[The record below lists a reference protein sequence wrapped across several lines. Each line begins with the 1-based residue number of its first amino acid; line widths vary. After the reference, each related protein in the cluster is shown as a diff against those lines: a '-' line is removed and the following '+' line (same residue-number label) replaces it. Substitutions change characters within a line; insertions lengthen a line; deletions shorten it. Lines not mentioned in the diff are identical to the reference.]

1 MNSSVVQLSRSTNIE
16 DVVRGQIQEDARS
29 ESDPSVVVF
38 MLDATIPSGFW
49 FDYLNRIYGLV
60 AMEDPRRDV
69 RVMVSELAVERQA
82 NPDAREAETG
92 VTESMP
98 ELKRYKTVAVGG
110 TFDRLHAGHRLL
122 LAASAVTATERLI
135 IGISGP
141 QLLKRKKFANL
152 IQSFAERSRR
162 AEEFVLTINPHITV
176 EVTELKDASGPTRTR
191 ENLDAIVVTKE
202 TRRGADDINR
212 LRTEEEGLRQLEVVV
227 VELLYPADGTEK
239 LSSTNFREYDVR

>member
-1 MNSSVVQLSRSTNIE
+1 MSAVVQLSRSTNVE
-16 DVVRGQIQEDARS
+16 DVVRGEIGEDPGS
-29 ESDPSVVVF
+29 ESVGSLIVF

-69 RVMVSELAVERQA
+69 RVMVSELAVKRQA
-82 NPDAREAETG
+82 KPDVREAEKSL
-92 VTESMP
+92 TESMP

-122 LAASAVTATERLI
+122 LAASALTATERLI

-141 QLLKRKKFANL
+141 ELLKRKKFADH
-152 IQSFAERSRR
+152 IQSFAERSRG
-162 AEEFVLTINPHITV
+162 AEEFVLSVNPHITV

-212 LRTEEEGLRQLEVVV
+212 LRTEEEGLHQLEVVV
-227 VELLYPADGTEK
+227 VGLLYPADGTEK
-239 LSSTNFREYDVR
+239 LSSTRFREYDVR